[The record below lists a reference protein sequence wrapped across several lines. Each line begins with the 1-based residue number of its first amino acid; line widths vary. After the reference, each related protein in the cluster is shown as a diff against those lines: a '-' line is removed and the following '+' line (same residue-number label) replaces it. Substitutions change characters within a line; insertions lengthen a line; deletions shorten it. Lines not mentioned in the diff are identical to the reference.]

1 MDGWMDGRMD
11 GCLSVWYPSY
21 ILIPYSGQGE
31 ASKQSAKGPESAH
44 EEYVVSKES
53 AGGVGGL

>member
-31 ASKQSAKGPESAH
+31 AATQSAHGPESAH
-44 EEYVVSKES
+44 EE
-53 AGGVGGL
+53 